1 MHALVKS
8 TPRVSQEESNQMT
21 LTSLVCAPK
30 KYSPNGQRQVQ
41 LTEALVT
48 FVAGDLMPLSIVE
61 SPRFRSLMSLA
72 DQRYQLPSRKLLRVK
87 LLPETSAKMKEN
99 IVQRLQKAS
108 SVCVTVDLWSN
119 RQLRSYIGIT
129 AHFINESE
137 WSLESIMLACARFKG
152 SHTAEAINEK
162 FQKEAITFGILS
174 KISFIVT
181 DSAANMI
188 KAFSLPCF
196 EPELPEESSD
206 SDDDEM
212 VDDCD
217 SDTSELLYHEIDETC
232 QHVRCFA
239 HMLQLVIKE
248 QVGTIGKVLS
258 KASAIVS
265 HVRKSIH
272 AAEVLESERALQT
285 ATVTRWNSQLVMI
298 RSILRIPEDKLD
310 SLGTAHKLTA
320 YDRKLLEDL
329 IEILMPF
336 ESATHC
342 IQGNKVV
349 TSSMIVPCI
358 RVLKASMT
366 KLSTKFS
373 NRIVLALKASVNDRL
388 SQYEEC
394 NTFVLASTLDPRFKL
409 KWCET
414 SEEYSI

>member
-1 MHALVKS
+1 
-8 TPRVSQEESNQMT
+8 
-21 LTSLVCAPK
+21 
-30 KYSPNGQRQVQ
+30 
-41 LTEALVT
+41 
-48 FVAGDLMPLSIVE
+48 
-61 SPRFRSLMSLA
+61 
-72 DQRYQLPSRKLLRVK
+72 
-87 LLPETSAKMKEN
+87 MKEN

-188 KAFSLPCF
+188 KAFFLPCF

-239 HMLQLVIKE
+239 HTLQLVIKDGFK
-248 QVGTIGKVLS
+248 QVGTIGKVLG

-285 ATVTRWNSQLVMI
+285 ATVTRWNSQLAMI
-298 RSILRIPEDKLD
+298 RSILRIPEDQLD

-329 IEILMPF
+329 IVILMPF

-349 TSSMIVPCI
+349 TSMP
-358 RVLKASMT
+358 LQ
-366 KLSTKFS
+366 
-373 NRIVLALKASVNDRL
+373 
-388 SQYEEC
+388 SQIKQRAFLM
-394 NTFVLASTLDPRFKL
+394 N
-409 KWCET
+409 
-414 SEEYSI
+414 